1 MKRILLANEE
11 ISLFEELGGGK
22 ATNMAKMTRFG
33 LPVPE
38 WFCVSAEAFREFV
51 QMNEFQDLIK
61 VRGDADLAT
70 LSKQIE
76 ELFVQAALPPFL
88 SSELKETL
96 EKTGLIDCELAVRS
110 SGLDEDSSKHSFAG
124 QFSSYLFQRG
134 LAQIEISLRL
144 CWASGFSERALNY
157 RLERGLQTDHIA
169 VGVVVQKMVKAE
181 KAGVAFTRH
190 PIRVL
195 DRDIV
200 LISSVWG
207 IGEGLVSGE
216 LVADTYEYS
225 REKKNIVKKEIAEKY
240 QFLQRTSQGGVEK
253 VNLQTSKRSTSS
265 LSDLEV
271 QAVGELCVR
280 IEKYFERPQDCEF
293 SFENNIL
300 YLVQTRPITNIPP
313 DMFFESS
320 VNGQTTH
327 LWDNSNIIES
337 YSGVTTPLTFTFASR
352 AYRQVYIQ
360 FCETMGVPVAL
371 VKSNDAI
378 FRNMLGLVRGRI
390 YYNLI
395 NWYRLVLMLPGSST
409 NKGFMETMMGVQ
421 QQLKPEL
428 GKLFEFANNPPQYG
442 FGAKLKLFIK
452 TWRRF
457 RKIDEIA
464 EIFFREFNQAYLE
477 ARQMDFNK
485 IPLSELLEVYQSI
498 EDRLLTKWRA
508 PIINDYLCMIFFGTL
523 KRITGKWVKPKAGE
537 DLSSLQNDLLCGEGG
552 VESTEPTKHLMR
564 IAAHIFQNKSEAFCQ
579 WFISSNPE
587 KVWEGLQSETE
598 ARDVIKDLRTF
609 LDTYGFRCVNELKL
623 EEPDLHDDPSFV
635 IDSIAGYI
643 RTKSYSIEEMEK
655 REKAIRKK
663 AESLVEER
671 IGYFKKLI
679 FHWVLKHT
687 RQAVKNRENL
697 RFLRTKIF
705 GVCRHIFRGMGLQ
718 MSRLGI
724 IKESHDVFYLQL
736 DELLG
741 YIEGRTV
748 TQDLGAVV
756 AIRKKEFAEY
766 RHTPSP
772 PDRFMSVGTVGLA
785 NAFSEVLQEWDLI
798 AKEADL
804 RNDPNVLIG
813 TPCSP
818 GVVEGVV
825 RVVHNLKDACGMN
838 NEILVTARTD
848 PGWVPLYPSCKGL
861 LVERGSL
868 LSHSAVVAREMG
880 IPTIVGIRGG
890 LMNKLRTGQ
899 RIRMDASKGE
909 VRIL

>member
-1 MKRILLANEE
+1 MKRILLTNEE
-11 ISLFEELGGGK
+11 ISLFEQFGGGK
-22 ATNMAKMTRFG
+22 ATNMARMAQFG
-33 LPVPE
+33 LPVPD

-51 QMNEFQDLIK
+51 KMNQFMDLI
-61 VRGDADLAT
+61 RIRQDADLAT
-70 LSKQIE
+70 ISKQIE
-76 ELFVQAALPPFL
+76 DMFALGPLPSSL
-88 SSELKETL
+88 SLELKDTL
-96 EKTGLIDCELAVRS
+96 VMTGLIDQELAVRS
-110 SGLDEDSSKHSFAG
+110 SGLDEDSSEHSFAG

-134 LAQIEISLRL
+134 LAQIEKSIKQ
-144 CWASGFSERALNY
+144 CWASGFSERALHY
-157 RLERGLQTDHIA
+157 RLDRGLQIDHIA
-169 VGVVVQKMVKAE
+169 VGVVIQKMVQAE

-195 DRDIV
+195 DRDVI
-200 LISSVWG
+200 LISAVWG
-207 IGEGLVSGE
+207 LGEGLVSGE
-216 LVADTYEYS
+216 LAADTYEYS
-225 REKKNIVKKEIAEKY
+225 REKKTIVKKDIVDKDH
-240 QFLQRTSQGGVEK
+240 FMQRTSPGGVVK
-253 VNLQTSKRSTSS
+253 ANLPINKRRTSS
-265 LSDLEV
+265 LSDSEV

-280 IEKYFERPQDCEF
+280 IEKYFSKPQDCEF

-300 YLVQTRPITNIPP
+300 YLVQTRPITTVPP
-313 DMFFESS
+313 DIFFETT

-337 YSGVTTPLTFTFASR
+337 YSGVTSPLTFTFASR
-352 AYRQVYIQ
+352 AYRQVYTQ
-360 FCETMGVPVAL
+360 FCETMGVPDAL
-371 VKSNDAI
+371 VKGSDAL

-395 NWYRLVLMLPGSST
+395 NWYRLVLMLPGAST

-421 QQLKPEL
+421 QQLRPEL
-428 GKLFEFANNPPQYG
+428 GKLFEIGKNPPQYS
-442 FGAKLKLFIK
+442 FKAKLRLFIN

-457 RKIDEIA
+457 RKFDEIA
-464 EIFFREFNQAYLE
+464 GEFFLKFNQAYLE
-477 ARQMDFNK
+477 ARRMDFNK

-498 EDRLLTKWRA
+498 EDRILTKWQA
-508 PIINDYLCMIFFGTL
+508 PIINDYLCMILFGTL
-523 KRITGKWVKPKAGE
+523 KKITGKWVKPKTGE
-537 DLSSLQNDLLCGEGG
+537 DLNSLQNDLLCGEGG
-552 VESTEPTKHLMR
+552 VESTKPTKHLMR
-564 IAAHIFQNKSEAFCQ
+564 IAAHVFENKSEDFCQ
-579 WFISSNPE
+579 WFISSSPE
-587 KVWEGLQSETE
+587 KVWDGLQSKAE
-598 ARDVIKDLRTF
+598 AQDVIEGIYTF
-609 LDTYGFRCVNELKL
+609 LDSYGFRCVNELKL

-635 IDSIAGYI
+635 INLIAGYI

-655 REKAIRKK
+655 RETEIRKR
-663 AESLVEER
+663 AEELVEER
-671 IGYFKKLI
+671 IGHFKRLI

-724 IKESHDVFYLQL
+724 LKEPHDVFYLQL

-748 TQDLGAVV
+748 TQDLGALV

-772 PDRFMSVGTVGLA
+772 PDRFLSVGTVGLA
-785 NAFSEVLQEWDLI
+785 NAFGEVLQAWDLI
-798 AKEADL
+798 AKDADL
-804 RNDPNVLIG
+804 GKDPNLLIG

-825 RVVHNLKDACGMN
+825 RVVDNIKDACGMN

-848 PGWVPLYPSCKGL
+848 PGWVPLFPSCKGL

-890 LMNKLRTGQ
+890 LMDKLKTGQ
-899 RIRMDASKGE
+899 KIRMDASKGE